1 MKQISKMSKA
11 VIIGGGIIG
20 LFSAYYLNKSG
31 WEVDIIDQGDLSD
44 NCSYG
49 NAGMIT
55 PSHFIPL
62 AAPGMVEQ
70 GIRWMFDSK
79 SPFYVK
85 PSLNPE
91 LIGWGLKFLKSAT
104 RKHVDR
110 SAGALRDISV
120 MSKVL
125 FQEFEKDANIDFGLE
140 DKGILML
147 FKTPKFVEE
156 EKHMA
161 EQAINLGLDAQYLSP
176 EECGKLQPGVEMD
189 ILGAVHYHCDAH
201 LYPNKLM
208 RELIKYIENAKGA
221 TIYRNTEIVRIAHSE
236 GKITSVSSKD
246 KEFKGDAYVLA
257 GGAWS
262 PGIAR
267 LAGFKVPLM
276 PGKGYS
282 FMVPQDESKRMTI
295 PSILCEA
302 RVAIT
307 PMNNSIRYG
316 GTMEVGKINSRI
328 NMNRV
333 QGIVESVPKYFP
345 NFKPE
350 MPQKKDIW
358 FGFRPVSPDGMPYI
372 GSSNK
377 YKNLAVA
384 TGHAMIGLS
393 LGPATGK
400 IISQVLNSQSPEMNI
415 TPFAVDRF
423 Q

>member
-1 MKQISKMSKA
+1 MSKA
-11 VIIGGGIIG
+11 IIIGGGIIG
-20 LFSAYYLNKSG
+20 LFSAYYLQKSG
-31 WEVDIIDQGDLSD
+31 WEVEVIDQGDLSD

-70 GIRWMFDSK
+70 GIRWMFNSK

-91 LIGWGLKFLKSAT
+91 LVGWGLKFLKSAT
-104 RKHVDR
+104 KKHVDH
-110 SAGALRDISV
+110 SAGALRDIS
-120 MSKVL
+120 MLSKRL
-125 FQEFEKDANIDFGLE
+125 YMEFEKDSNIDFGLE

-147 FKTPKFVEE
+147 FKSPKMEE
-156 EKHMA
+156 EEQHMA
-161 EQAINLGLDAQYLSP
+161 AQATNLGLDAQYLSP
-176 EECGKLQPGVEMD
+176 DECRKLQPGVEMD

-208 RELIKYIENAKGA
+208 AGLVKYMEAAKGV
-221 TIYRNTEIVRIAHSE
+221 TIHRNTEIVKIAHDG
-236 GKITSVSSKD
+236 GKITSVSSAD
-246 KEFKGDAYVLA
+246 KEFKGDAYVVA

-262 PGIAR
+262 PSIAK
-267 LAGFKVPLM
+267 LAGLRVPLM

-282 FMVPQDESKRMTI
+282 FMVPQDDSKRMTI

-307 PMNNSIRYG
+307 PMNGSIRYG
-316 GTMEVGKINSRI
+316 GTMEVGRINDQI

-333 QGIVESVPKYFP
+333 KGIVESVPKYFP

-350 MPQKKDIW
+350 VPAQQDIW

-372 GSSNK
+372 GLSGK

-400 IISQVLNSQSPEMNI
+400 IINDVLNGIQPEMSIN
-415 TPFAVDRF
+415 PFAVDRF

>member
-1 MKQISKMSKA
+1 MSKA
-11 VIIGGGIIG
+11 VIIGGGVIG

-62 AAPGMVEQ
+62 AAPGMIEQ

-120 MSKVL
+120 MSKLL
-125 FQEFEKDANIDFGLE
+125 FQEFEKDSKIDFGLQ
-140 DKGILML
+140 DRGILML

-176 EECGKLQPGVEMD
+176 EECRQLQPGVEMD

-208 RELIKYIENAKGA
+208 RGLIKYIENAKGV
-221 TIYRNTEIVRIAHSE
+221 TIYRNTEIVKISHE
-236 GKITSVSSKD
+236 TGKITSVNSKD
-246 KEFKGDAYVLA
+246 KEFKGDAYVVA

-267 LAGFKVPLM
+267 LAGLKVPLM

-282 FMVPQDESKRMTI
+282 FMVPQEESKQMTI

-307 PMNNSIRYG
+307 PMNGSIRYG
-316 GTMEVGKINSRI
+316 GTMEVGKINNNI
-328 NMNRV
+328 NMSRV
-333 QGIVESVPKYFP
+333 QGIVESVPKYLP

-350 MPQKKDIW
+350 MPQQKDIW

-372 GSSNK
+372 GLSNK
-377 YKNLAVA
+377 YQNLAVA
-384 TGHAMIGLS
+384 TGHAMIGLG

-400 IISQVLNSQSPEMNI
+400 IISQVLNGQLTEMNI

>member
-1 MKQISKMSKA
+1 
-11 VIIGGGIIG
+11 
-20 LFSAYYLNKSG
+20 
-31 WEVDIIDQGDLSD
+31 
-44 NCSYG
+44 
-49 NAGMIT
+49 
-55 PSHFIPL
+55 
-62 AAPGMVEQ
+62 
-70 GIRWMFDSK
+70 
-79 SPFYVK
+79 
-85 PSLNPE
+85 
-91 LIGWGLKFLKSAT
+91 
-104 RKHVDR
+104 
-110 SAGALRDISV
+110 
-120 MSKVL
+120 
-125 FQEFEKDANIDFGLE
+125 
-140 DKGILML
+140 
-147 FKTPKFVEE
+147 
-156 EKHMA
+156 
-161 EQAINLGLDAQYLSP
+161 
-176 EECGKLQPGVEMD
+176 
-189 ILGAVHYHCDAH
+189 
-201 LYPNKLM
+201 M
-208 RELIKYIENAKGA
+208 RGLIKYIENAKGI
-221 TIYRNTEIVRIAHSE
+221 TIYRNTEIVKIASDGGE
-236 GKITSVSSKD
+236 ITSVNSRD
-246 KEFKGDAYVLA
+246 KEFKGDAYVVA

-267 LAGFKVPLM
+267 LAGLKVPLM

-316 GTMEVGKINSRI
+316 GTMEVGKINQQI

-350 MPQKKDIW
+350 MPQQKDIW

-372 GSSNK
+372 GLSNK

-400 IISQVLNSQSPEMNI
+400 IISEVLNGQPTEMNI

>member
-1 MKQISKMSKA
+1 MSKA
-11 VIIGGGIIG
+11 VIIGGGVIG

-55 PSHFIPL
+55 PSHFVPL

-110 SAGALRDISV
+110 SAGALRDISM
-120 MSKVL
+120 MSKKL
-125 FQEFEKDANIDFGLE
+125 FLEFEKDSNIEFGLE

-161 EQAINLGLDAQYLSP
+161 EQATNLGLDAQYLSP
-176 EECGKLQPGVEMD
+176 EECSQLQPGVEMD

-208 RELIKYIENAKGA
+208 RGLIKYIENAKGI
-221 TIYRNTEIVRIAHSE
+221 TIYRNTEINNIVHVS
-236 GKITSVSSKD
+236 GKITSVNSKD
-246 KEFKGDAYVLA
+246 KEFKGDAYLVA

-267 LAGFKVPLM
+267 LAGLKVPLM

-316 GTMEVGKINSRI
+316 GTMEVGKINSQI
-328 NMNRV
+328 NMSRV

-350 MPQKKDIW
+350 MPQQKDIW

-372 GSSNK
+372 GLSNK

-400 IISQVLNSQSPEMNI
+400 IISEVLNGQSPEMNMS
-415 TPFAVDRF
+415 PFAVDRF

>member
-1 MKQISKMSKA
+1 MSKA
-11 VIIGGGIIG
+11 VIIGGGVIG

-55 PSHFIPL
+55 PSHFVPL

-70 GIRWMFDSK
+70 GIRWMFNSK

-120 MSKVL
+120 MSKKL
-125 FQEFEKDANIDFGLE
+125 FQEFEKDSNIEFGLE

-147 FKTPKFVEE
+147 FKTPAFVEE
-156 EKHMA
+156 EKHLA

-176 EECGKLQPGVEMD
+176 DECRQLQPGVEMD

-208 RELIKYIENAKGA
+208 RGLIKYVENAKGI
-221 TIYRNTEIVRIAHSE
+221 TIYRNTEITKIVHE
-236 GKITSVSSKD
+236 TGKIISVNNKD
-246 KEFKGDAYVLA
+246 KEFKGDAYVVA

-267 LAGFKVPLM
+267 LAGLKVPLM

-282 FMVPQDESKRMTI
+282 FMVPQEESKRMTI

-307 PMNNSIRYG
+307 PMNGSIRYG
-316 GTMEVGKINSRI
+316 GTMEVGKINKQI

-350 MPQKKDIW
+350 MPQQKDIW

-372 GSSNK
+372 GLSNK
-377 YKNLAVA
+377 YQNLAVA

-400 IISQVLNSQSPEMNI
+400 IISEVLNGQSNGMNI

>member
-1 MKQISKMSKA
+1 MSKA

>member
-1 MKQISKMSKA
+1 MSKA
-11 VIIGGGIIG
+11 VIIGGGVIG

-62 AAPGMVEQ
+62 AAPGMIEQ

-120 MSKVL
+120 MSKLL
-125 FQEFEKDANIDFGLE
+125 FQEFEKDSKIDFGLQ
-140 DKGILML
+140 DRGILML

-176 EECGKLQPGVEMD
+176 EECRQLQPGVEMD

-208 RELIKYIENAKGA
+208 RGLIKYIENAKGV
-221 TIYRNTEIVRIAHSE
+221 TIYRNTEIVKILHEA
-236 GKITSVSSKD
+236 GKITSVNSKD
-246 KEFKGDAYVLA
+246 KEFKGDAYVVA

-267 LAGFKVPLM
+267 LAGLKVPLM

-282 FMVPQDESKRMTI
+282 FMVPQEESKQMTI

-307 PMNNSIRYG
+307 PMNGSIRYG
-316 GTMEVGKINSRI
+316 GTMEVGKINNNI
-328 NMNRV
+328 NMSRV
-333 QGIVESVPKYFP
+333 QGIVESVPKYLP

-350 MPQKKDIW
+350 MPQQKDIW

-372 GSSNK
+372 GLSNK
-377 YKNLAVA
+377 YQNLAVA
-384 TGHAMIGLS
+384 TGHAMVGLG

-400 IISQVLNSQSPEMNI
+400 IISQVLNGQLTEMNI

>member
-1 MKQISKMSKA
+1 MSKA

-20 LFSAYYLNKSG
+20 LFSAYFLNKSG
-31 WEVDIIDQGDLSD
+31 WQVEVVDQGDLSD

-55 PSHFIPL
+55 PSHFVPL

-70 GIRWMFDSK
+70 GIRWMFNSK

-91 LIGWGLKFLKSAT
+91 LIGWGLKFLKSANK
-104 RKHVDR
+104 KHVEN
-110 SAGALRDISV
+110 SARALRDISIW
-120 MSKVL
+120 SKRL
-125 FQEFEKDANIDFGLE
+125 YLDFEKDAGIDFGLE

-147 FKTPKFVEE
+147 FKSPKVQQEE
-156 EKHMA
+156 HHLAEKA
-161 EQAINLGLDAQYLSP
+161 ASLGLDAQYLTP
-176 EECGKLQPGVEMD
+176 AECGKLQPGVRMD

-201 LYPNKLM
+201 LFPNKLM
-208 RELIKYIENAKGA
+208 RELVKYLEAKGVKMH
-221 TIYRNTEIVRIAHSE
+221 RNTRIDRINQQG
-236 GKITSVSSKD
+236 GKVTSIGSGG
-246 KEFKGDAYVLA
+246 KEFKGDAYVIA
-257 GGAWS
+257 SGSWS
-262 PGIAR
+262 PAMAR
-267 LAGFKVPLM
+267 LAGLKVPLM

-282 FMVPQDESKRMTI
+282 FMAEQDDSKRMTI

-302 RVAIT
+302 RVAVT
-307 PMNNSIRYG
+307 PMNGSIRYG
-316 GTMEVGKINSRI
+316 GTMEVGKINDQI

-333 QGIVESVPKYFP
+333 RGIVESVPKYFP
-345 NFKPE
+345 DFKPE
-350 MPQKKDIW
+350 VPQQKDIW

-372 GSSNK
+372 GISAK
-377 YKNLAVA
+377 YDNLAIA

-400 IISQVLNSQSPEMNI
+400 IISDILTGNQPEMNI
-415 TPFAVDRF
+415 CPFAVDRF

>member
-1 MKQISKMSKA
+1 MSKA
-11 VIIGGGIIG
+11 VIIGGGVIG
-20 LFSAYYLNKSG
+20 LFCAYYLNKSG
-31 WEVDIIDQGDLSD
+31 WEVDLIDQGDLSD

-55 PSHFIPL
+55 PSHFVPL
-62 AAPGMVEQ
+62 AAPGMVER
-70 GIRWMFDSK
+70 GVRWMLNSK

-91 LIGWGLKFLKSAT
+91 LFGWGLKFLKSAT

-110 SAGALRDISV
+110 SAGALRDISM
-120 MSKVL
+120 MSKKL
-125 FQEFEKDANIDFGLE
+125 FKEFEKDSNIEFGFE

-156 EKHMA
+156 ERHLA
-161 EQAINLGLDAQYLSP
+161 EHATNLGLDAQYLSP
-176 EECGKLQPGVEMD
+176 EECRQLQPGVEMD

-208 RELIKYIENAKGA
+208 QGLIRYVENTKEI
-221 TIYRNTEIVRIAHSE
+221 TIYRNTEITKIVHDS
-236 GKITSVSSKD
+236 GKITSVSSRD
-246 KEFKGDAYVLA
+246 KEFKGDAYVVA

-262 PGIAR
+262 AGIAR
-267 LAGFKVPLM
+267 LADLKVPLM

-307 PMNNSIRYG
+307 PMNGSIRYG
-316 GTMEVGKINSRI
+316 GTMEVGRI
-328 NMNRV
+328 NKQINMSRV
-333 QGIVESVPKYFP
+333 QGIVESVPRYFP

-350 MPQKKDIW
+350 MPQQKDIW

-372 GSSNK
+372 GLSNK
-377 YKNLAVA
+377 YQNLAVA

-400 IISQVLNSQSPEMNI
+400 IISQVLNGQSTEMNT

>member
-1 MKQISKMSKA
+1 MSKA

-20 LFSAYYLNKSG
+20 LFSAYYLNQSG
-31 WEVDIIDQGDLSD
+31 WEVELIDQGDLSD

-55 PSHFIPL
+55 PSHFVPL

-70 GIRWMFDSK
+70 GIRWMFNSK

-104 RKHVDR
+104 KKHVEN
-110 SAGALRDISV
+110 SAGALRDIS
-120 MSKVL
+120 MISKRL
-125 FQEFEKDANIDFGLE
+125 YHEFEKDSEIDFGLE
-140 DKGILML
+140 DRGILML
-147 FKTPKFVEE
+147 FKSEKVAEE
-156 EKHMA
+156 EQHLA
-161 EQAINLGLDAQYLSP
+161 EKATHLGLDAQYLEP
-176 EECGKLQPGVEMD
+176 DECRKLQPDVELD

-208 RELIKYIENAKGA
+208 PALIKYLENKGVK
-221 TIYRNTEIVRIAHSE
+221 INRNTQITRIDHSN
-236 GKITSVSSKD
+236 GKITAFASAD
-246 KEFKGDAYVLA
+246 KEFKGDAYVIA
-257 GGAWS
+257 GGSWS
-262 PGIAR
+262 PAIAR
-267 LAGFKVPLM
+267 LAGLKVPLM

-282 FMVPQDESKRMTI
+282 FMTPQDDSKRMTI

-302 RVAIT
+302 KVAIT
-307 PMNNSIRYG
+307 PMNGSIRYG
-316 GTMEVGKINSRI
+316 GTMEVGKINDQI

-333 QGIVESVPKYFP
+333 RGIVESVPRYLP
-345 NFKPE
+345 NFKPGV
-350 MPQKKDIW
+350 PQSKDIW

-372 GSSNK
+372 GLSSK
-377 YKNLAVA
+377 YNNLAIA

-400 IISQVLNSQSPEMNI
+400 IISDVLTGTNPEMNI
-415 TPFAVDRF
+415 DVFSPGRF
-423 Q
+423 D

>member
-1 MKQISKMSKA
+1 MSKA
-11 VIIGGGIIG
+11 IIIGGGIIG

-31 WEVDIIDQGDLSD
+31 WDVEVVDRGDLSD

-55 PSHFIPL
+55 PSHFVPL

-70 GIRWMFDSK
+70 GIRWMFNSK

-85 PSLNPE
+85 PSFNPE
-91 LIGWGLKFLKSAT
+91 LVGWGLKFLKSAT
-104 RKHVDR
+104 KKHVDR
-110 SAGALRDISV
+110 SAGALRDIS
-120 MSKVL
+120 MISKKL
-125 FQEFEKDANIDFGLE
+125 YSEFERDSEIEFGLE

-147 FKTPKFVEE
+147 FKSPKMAEE
-156 EKHMA
+156 EQHLA
-161 EQAINLGLDAQYLSP
+161 ETATNLGLDAQYLTP
-176 EECGKLQPGVEMD
+176 EQCGKLQPGVELD

-208 RELIKYIENAKGA
+208 PALIKYLEGKGVM
-221 TIYRNTEIVRIAHSE
+221 IHRNEEIVKIAHE
-236 GKITSVSSKD
+236 AGKVTSISSKD

-262 PGIAR
+262 PAIAKM
-267 LAGFKVPLM
+267 AGLKVPLM

-282 FMVPQDESKRMTI
+282 FMVPQDGSKRMTI

-302 RVAIT
+302 RVAVT
-307 PMNNSIRYG
+307 PMNGSIRYG
-316 GTMEVGKINSRI
+316 GTMEVGKINDQV

-333 QGIVESVPKYFP
+333 KGIVESVPKYFP

-350 MPQKKDIW
+350 LPQIKDIW

-372 GSSNK
+372 GLSSK
-377 YKNLAVA
+377 YNNLAIA

-400 IISQVLNSQSPEMNI
+400 IINDVLNGTRPGMNI
-415 TPFAVDRF
+415 DVFSPGRF

>member
-1 MKQISKMSKA
+1 MSKA
-11 VIIGGGIIG
+11 VIIGGGVIG

-62 AAPGMVEQ
+62 AAPGMIEQ

-120 MSKVL
+120 MSKLL
-125 FQEFEKDANIDFGLE
+125 FQEFEKDSKIDFGLQ
-140 DKGILML
+140 DRGILML

-176 EECGKLQPGVEMD
+176 EECRQLQPGVEMD

-208 RELIKYIENAKGA
+208 RGLIKYIENAKGV
-221 TIYRNTEIVRIAHSE
+221 TIYRNTEIVKILHEA
-236 GKITSVSSKD
+236 GKITSVNSKD
-246 KEFKGDAYVLA
+246 KEFKGDAYVVA

-267 LAGFKVPLM
+267 LAGLKVPLM

-282 FMVPQDESKRMTI
+282 FMVPQEESKQMTI

-307 PMNNSIRYG
+307 PMNGSIRYG
-316 GTMEVGKINSRI
+316 GTMEVGKINNNI
-328 NMNRV
+328 NMSRV
-333 QGIVESVPKYFP
+333 QGIVESVPKYLP

-350 MPQKKDIW
+350 MPQQKDIW

-372 GSSNK
+372 GLSNK
-377 YKNLAVA
+377 YQNLAVA
-384 TGHAMIGLS
+384 TGHAMIGLG

-400 IISQVLNSQSPEMNI
+400 IISQVLNGQLTEMNI

>member
-1 MKQISKMSKA
+1 MSKA
-11 VIIGGGIIG
+11 IIIGGGIIG
-20 LFSAYYLNKSG
+20 LFSAYYLNQSG
-31 WEVDIIDQGDLSD
+31 WEVDVIDQGNLSD

-55 PSHFIPL
+55 PSHFVPL

-70 GIRWMFDSK
+70 GIRWMFNSK

-104 RKHVDR
+104 KKHVER
-110 SAGALRDISV
+110 SAGALRDIS
-120 MSKVL
+120 MISKRL
-125 FQEFEKDANIDFGLE
+125 YQEFEKDSEIDFGLE

-147 FKTPKFVEE
+147 FKSLKVAEE
-156 EKHMA
+156 ERHLA
-161 EQAINLGLDAQYLSP
+161 EKATNLGLDAQYLEP
-176 EECGKLQPGVEMD
+176 GECRKLQPDVELD

-208 RELIKYIENAKGA
+208 PALIQYLEDKGVK
-221 TIYRNTEIVRIAHSE
+221 IHRNTRITRIDHSN
-236 GKITSVSSKD
+236 GKITSFASAD
-246 KEFKGDAYVLA
+246 KEFKGDAYIIAGGSWSPAIAKLA
-257 GGAWS
+257 G
-262 PGIAR
+262 
-267 LAGFKVPLM
+267 LKVPLM

-282 FMVPQDESKRMTI
+282 FMTPQDNSKRMTI

-307 PMNNSIRYG
+307 PMNGSIRYG
-316 GTMEVGKINSRI
+316 GTMEVGKINDQI

-333 QGIVESVPKYFP
+333 RGIVESVPKYLP

-350 MPQKKDIW
+350 VPQTKDIW

-372 GSSNK
+372 GLSSK
-377 YKNLAVA
+377 YNNLAIA

-400 IISQVLNSQSPEMNI
+400 IISDMLTGTKSEMNI
-415 TPFAVDRF
+415 DIFAPDRF
-423 Q
+423 S